1 MSMPLSSAR
10 ALSPSRRPVAG
21 LRGWLSRLVALFA
34 VQRSRRQLRDL
45 DEAILRD
52 IGLSRDE
59 ALREAERGFWDWEQV
74 RRG

>member
-10 ALSPSRRPVAG
+10 SLSPSRRPAGG
-21 LRGWLSRLVALFA
+21 LRGWLFRLA
-34 VQRSRRQLRDL
+34 VLLSANRSRRALRDL
-45 DEAILRD
+45 DDAILRD
-52 IGLSRDE
+52 IGLTRDE